1 MSRDLKYTTQK
12 NLELEKEYLKLAFK
26 LRCNSFF
33 YKVKGLHQ
41 IIHIACVKLPL
52 IVNINFTRGGNSN
65 GMKAPSAKVHLPP
78 PLLA

>member
-1 MSRDLKYTTQK
+1 MSRDLKYTAQK

-41 IIHIACVKLPL
+41 VIHIASV
-52 IVNINFTRGGNSN
+52 IFTFPCLNH
-65 GMKAPSAKVHLPP
+65 VDE
-78 PLLA
+78 